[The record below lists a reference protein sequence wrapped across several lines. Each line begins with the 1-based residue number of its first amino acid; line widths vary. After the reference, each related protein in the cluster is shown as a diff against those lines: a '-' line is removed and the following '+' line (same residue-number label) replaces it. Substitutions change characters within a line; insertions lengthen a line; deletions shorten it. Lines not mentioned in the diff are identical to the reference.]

1 MAEQS
6 RKVDHIY
13 SDEDLD
19 TIIEISDLSLEYDFR
34 PKIENLNT
42 YKEYMEE
49 RGLWSDKLEEET
61 NLYLKFYND

>member
-13 SDEDLD
+13 SDEALD
-19 TIIEISDLSLEYDFR
+19 TVVEISDLSLEYDFR

-42 YKEYMEE
+42 YKEYMKE

>member
-1 MAEQS
+1 MTEQS

-13 SDEDLD
+13 SDEALD

-42 YKEYMEE
+42 YKEYMKE

>member
-13 SDEDLD
+13 SDEALD
-19 TIIEISDLSLEYDFR
+19 TIIEISDLFLEYDFR

-42 YKEYMEE
+42 YKEYMKE

>member
-19 TIIEISDLSLEYDFR
+19 VIIEISDLSLEYDFR

-42 YKEYMEE
+42 YKEYMKE

-61 NLYLKFYND
+61 NL

>member
-1 MAEQS
+1 MTEQS

-13 SDEDLD
+13 SDEALD
-19 TIIEISDLSLEYDFR
+19 TIIEISDLSLDYDFR

-42 YKEYMEE
+42 YKEYMKE

>member
-13 SDEDLD
+13 SDEALD

-42 YKEYMEE
+42 YKEYMKE

-61 NLYLKFYND
+61 NLYSKFYND

>member
-13 SDEDLD
+13 SAEALD

-42 YKEYMEE
+42 YKEYMKE

>member
-13 SDEDLD
+13 SDESLD

-42 YKEYMEE
+42 YKEYMKE

>member
-42 YKEYMEE
+42 YKEYMKE

>member
-13 SDEDLD
+13 SDEALD
-19 TIIEISDLSLEYDFR
+19 TIIEISDLSLEYDLR

-42 YKEYMEE
+42 YKEYMKE

>member
-13 SDEDLD
+13 SDEALD

-42 YKEYMEE
+42 YKEYMKE
-49 RGLWSDKLEEET
+49 RG
-61 NLYLKFYND
+61 

>member
-13 SDEDLD
+13 SDEALD

-42 YKEYMEE
+42 YKEYMKE
-49 RGLWSDKLEEET
+49 RGLWPDKLEEET

>member
-13 SDEDLD
+13 SDEALD

-34 PKIENLNT
+34 PKIENLNA
-42 YKEYMEE
+42 YKEYMKE

>member
-13 SDEDLD
+13 SNEALD

-42 YKEYMEE
+42 YKEYMKE
-49 RGLWSDKLEEET
+49 RDLWSDKLEEET

>member
-13 SDEDLD
+13 SDEALD
-19 TIIEISDLSLEYDFR
+19 TIIEISDLSLEYDCR

-42 YKEYMEE
+42 YKEYMKE

>member
-13 SDEDLD
+13 SDEALD

-42 YKEYMEE
+42 YKEYMKE
-49 RGLWSDKLEEET
+49 RNLWSDKLEEET

>member
-13 SDEDLD
+13 SDEALD
-19 TIIEISDLSLEYDFR
+19 TLIEISDLSLEYDFR

-42 YKEYMEE
+42 YKEYMKE

>member
-13 SDEDLD
+13 SDEALD

-42 YKEYMEE
+42 YKEYMKE

>member
-13 SDEDLD
+13 CDEDLD
-19 TIIEISDLSLEYDFR
+19 IMIDMSDLSLTYDFR

-42 YKEYMEE
+42 YKEYMKE

-61 NLYLKFYND
+61 DLYLKFYND

>member
-13 SDEDLD
+13 SDEALD

-42 YKEYMEE
+42 YKEYIKE

>member
-19 TIIEISDLSLEYDFR
+19 VIIEISDLSLEYDFR

-42 YKEYMEE
+42 YKEYMKE
-49 RGLWSDKLEEET
+49 RGLWPDKLEEET

>member
-13 SDEDLD
+13 SDEALY

-42 YKEYMEE
+42 YKEYMKE

>member
-6 RKVDHIY
+6 RKVDDIN
-13 SDEDLD
+13 SDEALD
-19 TIIEISDLSLEYDFR
+19 SIIEISDLSLEYDFR

-42 YKEYMEE
+42 YKEYMKE

>member
-13 SDEDLD
+13 SDEALD
-19 TIIEISDLSLEYDFR
+19 NIIEISDLSLEYDFR

-42 YKEYMEE
+42 YKEYMKE